1 MGWRFNGYGI
11 GESISFSVLKNS
23 ELYISIG
30 FLDYNRPW
38 LYKQN
43 SRPKKI
49 RIYINN
55 NFFTETELKDTPNFQ
70 KLSIQEGLM
79 EQRIN
84 LVKIEI
90 TEVYKG
96 SKYDDTCIN
105 MIIADE
111 SGIKWQLLFW
121 IFTIYNVNI
130 LFPQIEID
138 GKKITIIIS
147 VSSDKK
153 VKHIIRRY

>member
-1 MGWRFNGYGI
+1 
-11 GESISFSVLKNS
+11 
-23 ELYISIG
+23 
-30 FLDYNRPW
+30 
-38 LYKQN
+38 
-43 SRPKKI
+43 
-49 RIYINN
+49 
-55 NFFTETELKDTPNFQ
+55 
-70 KLSIQEGLM
+70 M

-130 LFPQIEID
+130 LLPSIEID

-153 VKHIIRRY
+153 VKLKIRRY